1 MTVNLSGKTEA
12 YVQELMRGGRYES
25 AEQVVDSL
33 ILKQR
38 ADDLHDTEFPPL
50 APEQIEAELLPG
62 VRSPH
67 RPWEPGEFRKLAER
81 LIVEHAG
88 QGP

>member
-1 MTVNLSGKTEA
+1 MTVKLSVKAES
-12 YVQELMRGGRYES
+12 YVQELMRDGHYGS
-25 AEQVVDSL
+25 AEQVVDLL

-38 ADDLHDTEFPPL
+38 ADDRYDAEFPSL
-50 APEQIEAELLPG
+50 APEQLEAELLKG

-81 LIVEHAG
+81 LIVEHAAE
-88 QGP
+88 